1 MITTIVELC
10 IALAA
15 IAAAGLV
22 LLRIWDN
29 AREAGRKQK

>member
-1 MITTIVELC
+1 MVKTIIELG

-15 IAAAGLV
+15 IGAAGLV

-29 AREAGRKQK
+29 QRDSGRKQK